1 MPDKGQAYLV
11 PEGGFA
17 QPELGLLPLPWW
29 ERVGVRGTSPTSHIL
44 GKIVFVQ
51 LLHLVGRFGDHANPI
66 TNHQPSQFIAIHQT
80 DQLVAGRDGF
90 D

>member
-44 GKIVFVQ
+44 GEAQ
-51 LLHLVGRFGDHANPI
+51 HTHWARGVGGARSGPLDYPVTSPLSRDPESAN
-66 TNHQPSQFIAIHQT
+66 
-80 DQLVAGRDGF
+80 
-90 D
+90 